1 VRDSQSADPA
11 GEKASWDIAI
21 LQAAQAAQAAGQL
34 GGGLERLL
42 DKIRQP
48 TIDWR
53 TLLRRFV
60 QEAARSDY
68 SWKLPNPRYCPQGL
82 YLPALKSEQ
91 MAAIV
96 IGLDTSGSINHAA
109 LAAFGAEIQAIVE
122 DCVPECTFV
131 VACDAKVQGVSEF
144 GPGESICLE
153 ARGGGGTDFKPVFDW
168 VSNEGVTPSCLIY
181 LTDLCGEFPANEPE
195 YPVLWVS
202 PQREG
207 AAPFG
212 EIIHMEI
219 PD

>member
-11 GEKASWDIAI
+11 GEKAGWDIAI
-21 LQAAQAAQAAGQL
+21 LQAAQAAGQL
-34 GGGLERLL
+34 GGGLERIL
-42 DKIRQP
+42 DKIRRP
-48 TIDWR
+48 TVDWR

-60 QEAARSDY
+60 QESARSDY
-68 SWKLPNPRYCPQGL
+68 SWKLPNPRYCSQGL
-82 YLPALKSEQ
+82 YLPALRNEQ
-91 MAAIV
+91 MPAIV
-96 IGLDTSGSINHAA
+96 VGLDTSGSISRAA

-122 DCVPECTFV
+122 DCAPECTFV
-131 VACDAKVQGVSEF
+131 VACDAQVQGVSEF
-144 GPGESICLE
+144 GPGEIIRLE

-168 VSNEGVTPSCLIY
+168 VSKGVTPACLIY

-212 EIIHMEI
+212 EIIHLEI